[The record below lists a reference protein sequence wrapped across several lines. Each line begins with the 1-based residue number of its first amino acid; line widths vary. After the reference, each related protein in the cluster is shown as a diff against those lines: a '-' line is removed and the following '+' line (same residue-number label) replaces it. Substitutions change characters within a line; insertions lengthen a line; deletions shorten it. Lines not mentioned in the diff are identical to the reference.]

1 MDPDVRRE
9 LRRLHVNLGHVST
22 VGLLRRLR
30 RAGARPEV
38 IAAAKDLPCDAC
50 GDAIRA
56 QHPRPTR
63 SPGTYVFNYMLW
75 ADILT
80 AYDCHGTPYWF
91 LNVLCDGTG
100 FGVCYCIGQA
110 RGSAFSFAGPPLL
123 HPHMDQLDRLA
134 ARHHGRPRQGVHG

>member
-1 MDPDVRRE
+1 MDPDIRRE

-63 SPGTYVFNYMLW
+63 LPGKYVFNYMLW
-75 ADILT
+75 ADIFT
-80 AYDCHGTPYWF
+80 AYDCHGAPYWF

-100 FGVCYCIGQA
+100 FGVCYCVGQA
-110 RGSAFSFAGPPLL
+110 RGAPSA
-123 HPHMDQLDRLA
+123 
-134 ARHHGRPRQGVHG
+134 